1 MLVYE
6 HMIKD
11 PVHGYIGITSVEKC
25 IINTRAFQRLRR
37 ILQLPTSV
45 YVYPGATHSRFIHS
59 IGAMHIAGVFGE
71 NIASRFKLA
80 GREEGARL
88 IQYLR
93 LVLLLHDI
101 GHGPFSHSFEEKI
114 LYPLNTNHEIVGSR
128 IVGSDEEILSCIE
141 ESSDLG
147 FDARDVSRALT
158 AVSSEDW
165 PVLGFS
171 GVDQDMEKSL
181 FYILKGPFAADLL
194 DYLIRDSYY
203 TGAGY
208 GLGIDWV
215 RIARNAVALRK
226 RLGILDKA
234 VDAYEHVLIS
244 RFHMFAAVYYHKT
257 TRAVEHLIG
266 RMLEE
271 SNAYIDYKSIVE
283 DPSRYIDLDDSYI
296 LGNPSI
302 RKLESCKMLLS
313 RKIPYTVVEEKRI
326 QIQRGSPLS
335 LLAINRNL
343 LNKLLIEE
351 LGKDFEGIVY
361 IDTPH
366 LPLNPMLKEEE
377 VLVISGD
384 RPIVKRFE
392 EISFGTLSHSVAIVR
407 LYMDKA
413 HLDKRERAVKAFREI
428 IESSSEETLRSFY

>member
-1 MLVYE
+1 MLTYE

-11 PVHGYIGITSVEKC
+11 PVHGYIGITAVERC

-45 YVYPGATHSRFIHS
+45 YVYPGATHSRFMHS

-71 NIASRFKLA
+71 SIASGFRLSSRGEA
-80 GREEGARL
+80 VRL

-101 GHGPFSHSFEEKI
+101 GHGPFSHTFEEKI
-114 LYPLNTNHEIVGSR
+114 LYPLGTNHEVVGAR
-128 IVGSDEEILSCIE
+128 IVDGDGEILSCIE
-141 ESSDLG
+141 DHKDLG
-147 FDARDVSRALT
+147 FTAKELSRALT
-158 AVSSEDW
+158 SVESGDW

-181 FYILKGPFAADLL
+181 FYVLKGPFSADLL

-215 RIARNAVALRK
+215 RIARSSVPLRK

-257 TRAVEHLIG
+257 TRAVEHLVG
-266 RMLEE
+266 RLLEE
-271 SNAYIDYKSIVE
+271 SSPYIDYRSSVE
-283 DPSRYIDLDDSYI
+283 DPERYVELDDTYI
-296 LGNPSI
+296 LGNPSV
-302 RKLESCKMLLS
+302 RKLGSCRMLLS
-313 RKIPYTVVEEKRI
+313 RRIPYTVVEEKRI
-326 QIQRGSPLS
+326 QIQRRAPLS
-335 LLAINRNL
+335 LIALNRNL
-343 LNKLLIEE
+343 LNRLLQET
-351 LGKDFEGIVY
+351 LGGGFEGIVY

-366 LPLNPMLKEEE
+366 LPLNPMLKDED

-384 RPIVKRFE
+384 RPQVRKFD

-407 LYMDKA
+407 LYMDRA

-428 IESSSEETLRSFY
+428 VETSSEENLRSFY

>member
-1 MLVYE
+1 MLIYE

-11 PVHGYIGITSVEKC
+11 PVHGYIGITSVERC
-25 IINTRAFQRLRR
+25 LINTRAFQRLRR

-59 IGAMHIAGVFGE
+59 IGAMHIAGVLGE
-71 NIASRFKLA
+71 NLASRLKLV
-80 GREEGARL
+80 GRDEGARL
-88 IQYLR
+88 VQYLR

-114 LYPLNTNHEIVGSR
+114 LYPMNTNHEIVGAR
-128 IVGSDEEILSCIE
+128 IVESDNEILSCLE
-141 ESSDLG
+141 ESKDLG
-147 FDARDVSRALT
+147 FDARDISRALLSV
-158 AVSSEDW
+158 ASEDW

-171 GVDQDMEKSL
+171 GVDQDIEKSL
-181 FYILKGPFAADLL
+181 FYVLKGPFAADLL

-215 RIARNAVALRK
+215 RIARNAVPLR
-226 RLGILDKA
+226 LDKA

-257 TRAVEHLIG
+257 TRAVEHLVG
-266 RMLEE
+266 RVLEE
-271 SNAYIDYKSIVE
+271 SASYLDYKSIVE
-283 DPSRYIDLDDSYI
+283 DPGKYVDLDDTYI
-296 LGNPSI
+296 LGNPDV
-302 RKLESCKMLLS
+302 RRLESCRMLLS
-313 RKIPYTVVEEKRI
+313 RRIPYTVVEEKRI
-326 QIQRGSPLS
+326 QIQRKSPLS
-335 LLAINRNL
+335 LLAINRNF
-343 LNKLLIEE
+343 LNKLLLET
-351 LGKDFEGIVY
+351 LGKEFEGIVY

-366 LPLNPMLKEEE
+366 LPLNPMLKDEE
-377 VLVISGD
+377 VPVISGD
-384 RPIVKRFE
+384 RPIVRRFE
-392 EISFGTLSHSVAIVR
+392 EISFGTLSHSVAIIR

-413 HLDKRERAVKAFREI
+413 HIDKKEKAIRAFREI

>member
-1 MLVYE
+1 MLTYE

-11 PVHGYIGITSVEKC
+11 PVHGYIGITPVERC

-45 YVYPGATHSRFIHS
+45 YVYPGATHTRFMHS

-71 NIASRFKLA
+71 SIASRFKLS
-80 GREEGARL
+80 GREEAARL
-88 IQYLR
+88 VQYLR
-93 LVLLLHDI
+93 LVLLHDI

-114 LYPLNTNHEIVGSR
+114 LYPLGTNHEIVGAR
-128 IVGSDEEILSCIE
+128 IVEEDGEILSCIE
-141 ESSDLG
+141 EHKDLG
-147 FDARDVSRALT
+147 FTAKDISRALI
-158 AVSSEDW
+158 AVESGDW

-181 FYILKGPFAADLL
+181 FYVLKGPFAADLL

-208 GLGIDWV
+208 GMGIDWV
-215 RIARNAVALRK
+215 RIARSSVPLRRK
-226 RLGILDKA
+226 LGILDKA

-257 TRAVEHLIG
+257 TRAVEHLVG

-271 SNAYIDYKSIVE
+271 SSSYIDYRSIVGDTE
-283 DPSRYIDLDDSYI
+283 RYIELDDTYI
-296 LGNPSI
+296 MGNPSV
-302 RKLESCKMLLS
+302 RQLESCRMLLS
-313 RKIPYTVVEEKRI
+313 RRIPYTVVEEKRI
-326 QIQRGSPLS
+326 QIQRRTPLS
-335 LLAINRNL
+335 LLAINRNFLNRL
-343 LNKLLIEE
+343 LLES

-384 RPIVKRFE
+384 RPLVRKFD

-407 LYMDKA
+407 LYMDRA
-413 HLDKRERAVKAFREI
+413 HLDKRDKAVKAFREI
-428 IESSSEETLRSFY
+428 VEASSEETLRSFY